1 MRKSNVRCST
11 TDTIILTTTGLLVLS
26 YQENFLISF
35 SIVIADSVICV
46 ICFTARAF
54 FSKQDC
60 H

>member
-1 MRKSNVRCST
+1 MRKSNVQCST

-35 SIVIADSVICV
+35 SIVIADSVIC
-46 ICFTARAF
+46 FTARAF